1 MKAVLKIDPE
11 KFGRAIAAIGNIV
24 PSRPSMPDLANFII
38 RRDKER
44 GIFTLTASDNDS
56 LLVLDCVTYTTDS
69 EGNTVMEKYV
79 DIAEEDER
87 EPFESVSINWADTKN
102 IINTL
107 PKSMIL
113 RATIVLD
120 GESGEMD
127 VNYNVGNFSLPV
139 RSTATFPLIPDV
151 VTEEGNPNGI
161 QPVCTMQI
169 PAGKSLVKYISQASG
184 CTGNDEL
191 SQQMSCVALDCSI
204 EQITVVAS
212 DGHKLYRRI
221 LPLGAGYMTRKFFPA
236 DQTHI
241 ALVPKNAVRTL
252 SAVNKDDGEM
262 TVSVDSQRISW
273 VGKTF
278 KLISR
283 QVESRYPN
291 YAAVIPTSHEWSVT
305 LDAQGLRTAL
315 GRLGLFWSVTS
326 LVTLKRSGNEII
338 LKAEDIDFGKK
349 ASEKVAI
356 LNEDCQLPENEVYGL
371 KGSVLSLLL
380 GIISTDNA
388 TFHLD
393 EINKPVIIQED
404 VNNPDLTLLQMPMLI
419 NG

>member
-38 RRDKER
+38 RRDRER
-44 GIFTLTASDNDS
+44 NILTLTASDNDS

-79 DIAEEDER
+79 DIAEENESD
-87 EPFESVSINWADTKN
+87 PFESVSINWADTKN

-107 PKSMIL
+107 PKSMLL
-113 RATIVLD
+113 RATVTLN
-120 GESGEMD
+120 GEEGEMD
-127 VNYNVGNFSLPV
+127 VNYNIGNFSLPV
-139 RSTATFPLIPDV
+139 RGTATFPIVPDV
-151 VTEEGNPNGI
+151 VTQEQGDGGA
-161 QPVCTMQI
+161 QPVCTMKI

-184 CTGNDEL
+184 CAANDEL
-191 SQQMSCVALDCSI
+191 RQQMNCVALDCSI

-212 DGHKLYRRI
+212 DGHRLYRRI
-221 LPLGAGYMTRKFFPA
+221 LPLGVGYMTQKFFPA
-236 DQTHI
+236 DQTYI

-252 SAVNKDDGEM
+252 SAVNRDDDEM

-273 VGKTF
+273 TGKTF

-283 QVESRYPN
+283 QIESRYPN
-291 YAAVIPTSHEWSVT
+291 YAAVIPTAHKWSAT
-305 LDAQGLRTAL
+305 FDAQGLRTAL
-315 GRLGLFWSVTS
+315 GRLGLFWSATS

-356 LNEDCQLPENEVYGL
+356 LNEDCQWPENEVYGL
-371 KGSVLSLLL
+371 KGSVLSSLL

-393 EINKPVIIQED
+393 EINRPVIIQED

-419 NG
+419 NN

>member
-38 RRDKER
+38 RRDRER
-44 GIFTLTASDNDS
+44 DLFTLTASDNDS

-69 EGNTVMEKYV
+69 EGNTVMEKFV
-79 DIAEEDER
+79 EVAEEDER
-87 EPFESVSINWADTKN
+87 APFESVSINWADVKN

-120 GESGEMD
+120 GDAGEMD
-127 VNYNVGNFSLPV
+127 VNYNIGNFSLPV
-139 RSTATFPLIPDV
+139 RSSATFPLIPDV
-151 VTEEGNPNGI
+151 VTEEGDPNGI

-184 CTGNDEL
+184 CAANDEL
-191 SQQMSCVALDCSI
+191 RPQMNCVALDCSI

-236 DQTHI
+236 EQTYI

-252 SAVNKDDGEM
+252 SAVNKNDGEM

-283 QVESRYPN
+283 QTEGRFPN
-291 YAAVIPTSHEWSVT
+291 YAAVIPTSHKWSAT
-305 LDAQGLRTAL
+305 FFTQGLRTAL
-315 GRLGLFWSVTS
+315 GRLGLFWNVAS
-326 LVTLKRSGNEII
+326 LVTVKRSGNDII

-349 ASEKVAI
+349 AAEKVAI
-356 LNEDCQLPENEVYGL
+356 LNGDCGLPENETYGL
-371 KGSVLSLLL
+371 KGDVLSALL
-380 GIISTDNA
+380 GVISTDNA
-388 TFHLD
+388 TFHFD
-393 EINKPVIIQED
+393 DANRPVIIQED

-419 NG
+419 NR

>member
-38 RRDKER
+38 RRDRER
-44 GIFTLTASDNDS
+44 NILTLTASDNDS

-79 DIAEEDER
+79 DIAEENESD
-87 EPFESVSINWADTKN
+87 PFESVSINWADTKN

-107 PKSMIL
+107 PKSMLL
-113 RATIVLD
+113 RATVTLD
-120 GESGEMD
+120 GEVGEMD
-127 VNYNVGNFSLPV
+127 VNYNIGNFSLPV
-139 RSTATFPLIPDV
+139 SGTATFPIVPDV
-151 VTEEGNPNGI
+151 VTQEQGDGSA
-161 QPVCTMQI
+161 QPVCTMKI

-184 CTGNDEL
+184 CAANDEL
-191 SQQMSCVALDCSI
+191 RQQMNCVALDCSI

-212 DGHKLYRRI
+212 DGHRLYRRI
-221 LPLGAGYMTRKFFPA
+221 LPLGVGYMTQKFFPA
-236 DQTHI
+236 EQTYI

-252 SAVNKDDGEM
+252 SAVNRDDDEM

-273 VGKTF
+273 TGKTF

-291 YAAVIPTSHEWSVT
+291 YAAVIPTTHKWSAT
-305 LDAQGLRTAL
+305 FDAQGLRTAL

-356 LNEDCQLPENEVYGL
+356 LNEDCQWPENEVYGL
-371 KGSVLSLLL
+371 KGSVLSSLL

-393 EINKPVIIQED
+393 EINRPVVIQED

-419 NG
+419 NN